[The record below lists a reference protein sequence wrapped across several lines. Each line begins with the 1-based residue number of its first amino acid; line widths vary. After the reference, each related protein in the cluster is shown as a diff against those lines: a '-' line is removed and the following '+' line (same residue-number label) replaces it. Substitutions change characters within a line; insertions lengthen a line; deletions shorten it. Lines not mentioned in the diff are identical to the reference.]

1 MLLQGLLKAVDEL
14 LPNAE
19 HRMCA
24 RHIFANWRKIYTDKK
39 CRRSGG
45 LVPRHLA
52 EFFSTS
58 EGHGLHKLHQKEH
71 KI

>member
-1 MLLQGLLKAVDEL
+1 LKAADEL

-45 LVPRHLA
+45 LVPA
-52 EFFSTS
+52 
-58 EGHGLHKLHQKEH
+58 KAP
-71 KI
+71 